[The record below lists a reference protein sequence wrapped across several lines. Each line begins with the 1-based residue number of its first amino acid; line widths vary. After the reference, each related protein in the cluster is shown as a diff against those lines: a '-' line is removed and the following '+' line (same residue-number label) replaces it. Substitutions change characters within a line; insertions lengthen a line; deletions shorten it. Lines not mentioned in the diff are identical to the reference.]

1 MCNIVAV
8 IDLRFWT
15 VLVVA
20 YLATRRFVIT
30 PTGRDVIFFVLL
42 VVLIWFHFLYLLP
55 FLEHRNF
62 SLSEKR
68 L

>member
-42 VVLIWFHFLYLLP
+42 VVLFT
-55 FLEHRNF
+55 NMV
-62 SLSEKR
+62 SLS
-68 L
+68 LFITFFGTS